1 MIVTCALGTVVAPQC
16 SSETVVGSIQLSV
29 VKIFSI
35 GGLLLD
41 PVTA

>member
-1 MIVTCALGTVVAPQC
+1 MIVACALGTVVTPQC
-16 SSETVVGSIQLSV
+16 SSETAVGSIQLSV
-29 VKIFSI
+29 VKLLSI